1 MLVILA
7 KITKHNCINMEY
19 FLQFLTLLGLLLS
32 FIIYSYKISMRKTQE
47 KSNKLIA
54 PEPSG
59 ALPFIGHLHHL
70 RVQVPVARILGNM
83 ADDYGPAYTLRL
95 GSHRALVISSPQMV
109 KDCFTINE
117 RNFATRPNLSAGRY
131 LNYDNAGFGMS
142 PYGQYWREM
151 RKMAVSEL
159 FTSQRVEKFKHIRT
173 SQVKNSINE
182 LSMLSQRNG
191 GRASVINIS
200 KWFERIPLNI
210 IVRILV
216 GKGFSNGN
224 NEQESHVKEA
234 IKKLVC
240 LSGVFVVS
248 DFFPNLDWMDIGGH
262 LKAMKQVAK
271 ELDGVIEK
279 WLNEHIE
286 KTRM

>member
-1 MLVILA
+1 
-7 KITKHNCINMEY
+7 
-19 FLQFLTLLGLLLS
+19 
-32 FIIYSYKISMRKTQE
+32 
-47 KSNKLIA
+47 
-54 PEPSG
+54 
-59 ALPFIGHLHHL
+59 
-70 RVQVPVARILGNM
+70 M

-95 GSHRALVISSPQMV
+95 GSHRALVISNPQMV